1 MEKFSSSL
9 YGYNRKEVNAF
20 VDQMTYE
27 YESMLNK
34 LKEQDEKLDKL
45 NSSFYSTDER
55 DLIIRNAKE
64 KADSIIETA
73 KKNASVIVNDA
84 LIEAEE
90 IEKKASKLKDNIEQ
104 YKRQTKEI
112 VKSQMDILN
121 NIENS
126 HD

>member
-1 MEKFSSSL
+1 MEKFSGSL

-64 KADSIIETA
+64 KADNIIEEA
-73 KKNASVIVNDA
+73 KKNGK
-84 LIEAEE
+84 LIE
-90 IEKKASKLKDNIEQ
+90 I
-104 YKRQTKEI
+104 
-112 VKSQMDILN
+112 
-121 NIENS
+121 
-126 HD
+126 